1 MALPKI
7 AAPIFEL
14 NLPST
19 GQAIKYRP
27 FLVKEQKILL
37 LALESDDQKSI
48 TTAIK
53 QIINNC
59 AIDPVDVDKLP
70 TFDLE
75 YFFVRLRAKSINE
88 KVDLRMSHPG
98 FKNKLGE
105 ECSHQTLVSFD
116 LMDLE
121 VVKTANHTNTI
132 LLDEVNGIGIKLK
145 YPTMDVDTTLTG
157 DETQME
163 LATISVINSID
174 YIYDKENVYNKDD
187 HTKQELLDFIDNLS
201 QEQFT
206 KLALF
211 FETMPKLKHTI
222 KWKCGK
228 CGQEDQSE
236 LEGMSNF
243 FVF

>member
-206 KLALF
+206 KLASF

>member
-59 AIDPVDVDKLP
+59 AIDPVDVDTLP

-88 KVDLRMSHPG
+88 KVDLRMAHPG

-105 ECSHQTLVSFD
+105 ECSHQTTVSFD
-116 LMDLE
+116 LMELE
-121 VVKTANHTNTI
+121 VIKTPNHVNKI
-132 LLDEVNGIGIKLK
+132 LLDEKGGIGIKLK
-145 YPTMDVDTTLTG
+145 YPTMTIDATLTG
-157 DETQME
+157 DESQME
-163 LATISVINSID
+163 LATISILNSID
-174 YIYDKENVYNKDD
+174 YIYDNENVYKKED

-201 QEQFT
+201 QDQFT
-206 KLALF
+206 KLASF
-211 FETMPKLKHTI
+211 FETMPKLKHMI

>member
-27 FLVKEQKILL
+27 LLVKEQKILL

-206 KLALF
+206 KLASF

>member
-19 GQAIKYRP
+19 GQAVKYRP

-37 LALESDDQKSI
+37 LALESEDQKSI

-88 KVDLRMSHPG
+88 RVDLRMSHPA

-105 ECSHQTLVSFD
+105 ECSHQTNVSFD
-116 LMDLE
+116 LMELE
-121 VVKTANHTNTI
+121 VSKTPNHTDTI
-132 LLDEVNGIGIKLK
+132 LLDDVNGIGIKLK
-145 YPTMDVDTTLTG
+145 YPTMEIDASLTG
-157 DETQME
+157 DETQMD
-163 LATISVINSID
+163 LATISVINAID
-174 YIYDKENVYNKDD
+174 YIYDKENVYKKED

-206 KLALF
+206 KLASF
-211 FETMPKLKHTI
+211 FETMPKLKHMI

-228 CGQEDQSE
+228 CGQEDESE

>member
-19 GQAIKYRP
+19 GEAIKYRP

-37 LALESDDQKSI
+37 LALESEDQKSI

-70 TFDLE
+70 TFDIE

-88 KVDLRMSHPG
+88 RVDLRMSHPG
-98 FKNKLGE
+98 FRNKLNE
-105 ECSHQTLVSFD
+105 ECSHQTTVSFD
-116 LMDLE
+116 LMELN
-121 VVKTANHTNTI
+121 VVKTENHADRI
-132 LLDEVNGIGIKLK
+132 LLDEQTGIGIKLK
-145 YPTMDVDTTLTG
+145 YPTVELDTKLTG
-157 DETQME
+157 EESQMD
-163 LATISVINSID
+163 LATISIINAID
-174 YIYDKENVYNKDD
+174 YIYDNENLYKKDD
-187 HTKQELLDFIDNLS
+187 YTRQELLEFIDNLS
-201 QEQFT
+201 QQQFA
-206 KLALF
+206 KLASF
-211 FETMPKLKHTI
+211 FETMPKLKHTV

-228 CGQEDQSE
+228 CGQEDQAE